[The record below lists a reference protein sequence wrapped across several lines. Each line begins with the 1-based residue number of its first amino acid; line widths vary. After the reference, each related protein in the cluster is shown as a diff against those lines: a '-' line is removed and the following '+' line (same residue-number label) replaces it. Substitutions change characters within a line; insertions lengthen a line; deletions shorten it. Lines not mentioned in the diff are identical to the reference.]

1 MTWPGGTEPPAALRG
16 TTAANQLSCVL
27 DNAAPTGR
35 CCYCTSWL
43 RLFSSHLS
51 DVCVCRWRAEPW
63 SPCSTSCGGGT
74 QTRTVRCLRA
84 SEGGR
89 SEGGAHA
96 CLAAGRKP
104 ASSQPCSQQPCAGWS
119 ATRWGPVSSACSAPR
134 WAEPRGLTD
143 RLGCVPVSGSVRGPG
158 PGHPAPPPLLPARQR
173 CQSLRANLQRPPQ
186 VSGPRPRLSW
196 VPVWVQVSFCVCL
209 KTCSP
214 PELLQSG
221 LCPGVARGGVVSVH
235 RHLRSP
241 WLPVASGD
249 LCSGGGGGGGQGAP
263 VCLEATPPHLAALQ
277 PEALQWR

>member
-16 TTAANQLSCVL
+16 RTAANQLSRVL

-35 CCYCTSWL
+35 CCYYTSRL
-43 RLFSSHLS
+43 RLSSSHLS

-63 SPCSTSCGGGT
+63 LPCSASCGGGA

-84 SEGGR
+84 SEGGW
-89 SEGGAHA
+89 SEGGANA

-104 ASSQPCSQQPCAGWS
+104 ANSRLCNQQPCAGWS

-134 WAEPRGLTD
+134 WAELRGLTD
-143 RLGCVPVSGSVRGPG
+143 GLGCVPVSRSVRGPG
-158 PGHPAPPPLLPARQR
+158 PGQPAPPPLLPARQR
-173 CQSLRANLQRPPQ
+173 RQSLRADLQRPPQ
-186 VSGPRPRLSW
+186 VSWPRPRLAW
-196 VPVWVQVSFCVCL
+196 VWVLVSFCVCL

-214 PELLQSG
+214 PKLLQPG
-221 LCPGVARGGVVSVH
+221 LRPGVARGGVVSVH

-249 LCSGGGGGGGQGAP
+249 LRSGGDGSGGRGAP
-263 VCLEATPPHLAALQ
+263 VCLEATPPQLAALQ
-277 PEALQWR
+277 PAALRWR